1 MSAFITNFQT
11 AMEINVPSGISMP
24 TLAENYA
31 WVDERLRELYYGYAL
46 SATNCDEFESAGL
59 LKENWAHIDLKL
71 EEMCAP
77 ARSELTFTYF
87 REEEESLTGRKRK
100 RSETDLQ
107 SVEEEAEPSAKRRRC
122 DSGKYINIIPI
133 YDYNDSDEELD
144 LESDV
149 SSISFED
156 EEPIQATSTQY
167 FRPII
172 NDYLNDCLNLKYV
185 NIVSEDEEDQDI
197 DEE

>member
-11 AMEINVPSGISMP
+11 AIDLNDHSGITMP
-24 TLAENYA
+24 SLAENFA

-46 SATNCDEFESAGL
+46 SATNCDEFEAAGL

-77 ARSELTFTYF
+77 ASSDLTFTYY

-100 RSETDLQ
+100 RSETDFQ
-107 SVEEEAEPSAKRRRC
+107 NEEEEAELSTKRRRC
-122 DSGKYINIIPI
+122 DSGKYYINIIPK
-133 YDYNDSDEELD
+133 YYNNDSDEELD

-156 EEPIQATSTQY
+156 EEPSQATSTQY
-167 FRPII
+167 FRPIF
-172 NDYLNDCLNLKYV
+172 NSYLNWNQV
-185 NIVSEDEEDQDI
+185 HIISNDEEEQDK
-197 DEE
+197 DEEKEK